1 VIASLTGEVVAA
13 HLGEVVVDVG
23 GVGYRVLT
31 PPSAS
36 MTRTGQSVTL
46 HTHLSVREDALT
58 LYGFAEAGSR
68 DVFATLLS
76 ATGVGPKVAL
86 ATLDTLGVEGLR
98 RAVAAEDAQ
107 ALTAVPGIGAKGAR
121 RILLELGERLSGDG
135 ETAVA
140 ASAGDTEGEVRK
152 ALLGLGYSA
161 DEARRA
167 MTAAGNEG
175 DAPDSAEELLRA
187 ALRTLG
193 R

>member
-107 ALTAVPGIGAKGAR
+107 ALTTVPGIGAKGAR

-135 ETAVA
+135 ETAMA
-140 ASAGDTEGEVRK
+140 ASAGDTEGEVRQ

-167 MTAAGNEG
+167 MAAAGNEG